1 MSSTITE
8 PGVSGGRGAWSGTA
22 CLTGETV
29 VERAGLRPE
38 PGGIG
43 LSILGTGG
51 GGGGAE
57 VLRISS
63 RQLTRAAGPFSSF
76 PPVYRLI
83 LRYKCPLDTQNL

>member
-1 MSSTITE
+1 M
-8 PGVSGGRGAWSGTA
+8 SGGRGACSGTA
-22 CLTGETV
+22 CLTGETD
-29 VERAGLRPE
+29 VERADLRPE

-57 VLRISS
+57 VLRTSS

-76 PPVYRLI
+76 PPVYRLK
-83 LRYKCPLDTQNL
+83 LRCRRPLDIQNL